1 MFRKALANDPEF
13 LLMDEPFGASDA
25 QTRLIMQEILLKVW
39 EDTGKTILFVT
50 HDVNVAVF
58 LVDKVYVMTAHPGK
72 LKYIQDVD
80 FERPRHPD
88 INTLLKSYPLF
99 VYRVDEHY
107 SEMTDVYIK
116 KNQLHPSKIVEF
128 GSLPAIKKAV
138 LNGICVG
145 IISSPV
151 IRQEL
156 DQNILFSLVSRAEP
170 VHVFSS
176 LIILKSKTEWPN
188 AQEFIEFLPDTW
200 DSATTY

>member
-1 MFRKALANDPEF
+1 
-13 LLMDEPFGASDA
+13 MDEPFGALDA

-107 SEMTDVYIK
+107 SEMTDVYIEK
-116 KNQLHPSKIVEF
+116 KSAAPK
-128 GSLPAIKKAV
+128 
-138 LNGICVG
+138 
-145 IISSPV
+145 
-151 IRQEL
+151 
-156 DQNILFSLVSRAEP
+156 QNC
-170 VHVFSS
+170 
-176 LIILKSKTEWPN
+176 
-188 AQEFIEFLPDTW
+188 
-200 DSATTY
+200 

>member
-13 LLMDEPFGASDA
+13 LLMDEPFGALDA

-50 HDVNVAVF
+50 HDVNEAVF
-58 LVDKVYVMTAHPGK
+58 LADKVYVMTARPGK
-72 LKYIQDVD
+72 LKYIQDID

-116 KNQLHPSKIVEF
+116 KISCTQAKLLNSAVFPRSRRQFLMASALVLFLLLSSGRNSIKTF
-128 GSLPAIKKAV
+128 CSLWFRVRSLFMYSHLLSSQKVRP
-138 LNGICVG
+138 NGQMPR
-145 IISSPV
+145 SS
-151 IRQEL
+151 
-156 DQNILFSLVSRAEP
+156 
-170 VHVFSS
+170 
-176 LIILKSKTEWPN
+176 
-188 AQEFIEFLPDTW
+188 
-200 DSATTY
+200 

>member
-13 LLMDEPFGASDA
+13 LLIDEPFGALDA

-88 INTLLKSYPLF
+88 IKYDL
-99 VYRVDEHY
+99 
-107 SEMTDVYIK
+107 
-116 KNQLHPSKIVEF
+116 
-128 GSLPAIKKAV
+128 
-138 LNGICVG
+138 G
-145 IISSPV
+145 IISGSSDDPAGTRSKHSV
-151 IRQEL
+151 L
-156 DQNILFSLVSRAEP
+156 SGFACGACSCILISY
-170 VHVFSS
+170 H
-176 LIILKSKTEWPN
+176 LKK
-188 AQEFIEFLPDTW
+188 
-200 DSATTY
+200 

>member
-13 LLMDEPFGASDA
+13 LLMDEPFGALDA

-88 INTLLKSYPLF
+88 IKYDL
-99 VYRVDEHY
+99 
-107 SEMTDVYIK
+107 
-116 KNQLHPSKIVEF
+116 
-128 GSLPAIKKAV
+128 
-138 LNGICVG
+138 G

-188 AQEFIEFLPDTW
+188 AQEFIELLPDTW